1 MLWRA
6 GAGGTDLPKE
16 PAMIVMSVPPEKLS
30 LLTSAG
36 QALVPQWLVKFVPA
50 DVSTAELKPSQ
61 SGSLVASGQGGRS
74 CAGLDQLGQLS
85 AAFTTASQSTSPG
98 QGAQVLPKKPA
109 IFVMSVP
116 STNPST
122 GSGATLWRAGA
133 RGMALPKEPATIV
146 MSLPSENV
154 SLLRSA
160 GQASEPHWRKGLVPA
175 GFSTA
180 ELKPSQSGSAVAIG
194 HWGTFCGV
202 FGQAMQLSTTSAT
215 VSPSKSQVFPMQTE
229 SLTLVMCSPPKL
241 AKLPV
246 QTYAP
251 AEPGLVRTASLWGE
265 ERPRIVT
272 MKF

>member
-1 MLWRA
+1 MSVPSTNPSTGSGAMLWRA

-16 PAMIVMSVPPEKLS
+16 PAMVVMAVPSEKLP
-30 LLTSAG
+30 LLRSAG
-36 QALVPQWLVKFVPA
+36 QALGPEWRVKFVPA
-50 DVSTAELKPSQ
+50 DDLTAEAKPSQ
-61 SGSLVASGQGGRS
+61 SGSLVA
-74 CAGLDQLGQLS
+74 
-85 AAFTTASQSTSPG
+85 
-98 QGAQVLPKKPA
+98 
-109 IFVMSVP
+109 
-116 STNPST
+116 
-122 GSGATLWRAGA
+122 
-133 RGMALPKEPATIV
+133 
-146 MSLPSENV
+146 
-154 SLLRSA
+154 
-160 GQASEPHWRKGLVPA
+160 
-175 GFSTA
+175 
-180 ELKPSQSGSAVAIG
+180 IG
-194 HWGTFCGV
+194 HWGTFGGV